1 MDTKLQIKLVFIY
14 NTNYSTK
21 YLVKLN
27 TPKRLKWCYSRPLE
41 VAMFGIPHNM
51 KVLELSLV
59 VIGVMESLF

>member
-27 TPKRLKWCYSRPLE
+27 TPKRIKWPLE